1 VALSLTRPLV
11 VFWAAGLMFLP
22 ALGATTS
29 TNTSPWLTS
38 HWLKEDGLPD
48 NRVYGLV
55 QTPDG
60 YIWIATPTTGLS
72 RFDGFRFTEF
82 PSSNFVAAPNRGILA
97 MTGDGHGGLR
107 LAMERGAIVSL
118 NGRQIQAFLANRD
131 VPDLAPFNIVEDGE
145 KSLWISYRTGQICRI
160 KDGKVTVFSEADGL
174 PATNSICSLAC
185 DRNGQIWFAK
195 GTEAGVFRSGRFRT
209 LLRVEPPAR
218 VAAARDG
225 GVWICYGSHLFKF
238 TEGGKPE
245 DLGMFTPRFS
255 SSEPPVLLED
265 HGGAVWIGTT
275 FSGLF
280 RFNGSSFEKIPTTY
294 SIILNLIEDTQ
305 GNIWVGTDG
314 GGLNRVR
321 PRAVELQ
328 TADTGLPFEVVQS
341 ITEDTN
347 LVVWAVT
354 QNGALVRQIGG
365 QWVPLPAESGLHE
378 NASVVCAT
386 PSGDVW
392 IGTRTRELFCW
403 RTNGLFKPPGFE
415 HIRGQTV
422 MTLLAAKSG
431 DLYLSETT
439 PNGVERYRNGHLEPL
454 DTPPDTSPLDI
465 RSIRAVA
472 EDAAGNVWFGSSKG
486 LLMRVEGDRLT
497 DETKLIGGTPL
508 SIRCLYATTDGALW
522 IGFSGFGAGRLKDG
536 HFKLFSAK
544 EGLHDEYIS
553 QILADDKGWL
563 WFGSGSG
570 IFKVRQG
577 DLEEVAEG
585 RALRVQSVHY
595 GATEGLA
602 GLQANMGVAPM
613 ALRASDGRL
622 WMPTRTAL
630 AFIDPDRLGENLQ
643 SPPILLTRVSAGDR
657 TLAWYGGA
665 LPVTNVMGPGTIDL
679 SDPGAALKLP
689 PDHRRLEFEFTAP
702 SFIGSENIRFR
713 YRLHNVDEG
722 WVESTTRSNSYPRLD
737 DGSYSFEVAACNNEG
752 IWSQSTAAL
761 KISVSPFF
769 WKTWWFRS
777 LAIALFTGC
786 IVAVVRYVS
795 FRRLR
800 LKLLHLEQQAAL
812 HQERA
817 RIAKDIHDDLGAN
830 LTQIA
835 LLGDLA
841 SQDRTQPDKAGEHV
855 AKISVTARQLI
866 KSLDEIVWAVNPSN
880 DTLAHLIDYT
890 GQFALDFL
898 RVAGIRCRLDFPE
911 QAPAR
916 EVSTDVRHDLFL
928 IVKEALNNIVKHSR
942 ATEVWLRIQATDS
955 LLRIAVEDNGCG
967 FDHPPDRP
975 GADGLLNM
983 RARAAE
989 IGGNCRIESRGGDG
1003 TKVIV
1008 ELDWNHR
1015 SNSKPH
1021 LIDEPTPL
1029 GK

>member
-1 VALSLTRPLV
+1 LFLSAVA
-11 VFWAAGLMFLP
+11 
-22 ALGATTS
+22 ATGS
-29 TNTSPWLTS
+29 TNSSGWLTS

-72 RFDGFRFTEF
+72 RFDGIRFTEF
-82 PSSNFVAAPNRGILA
+82 SSSNFVAAPNRGILA
-97 MTGDGHGGLR
+97 MAGDGKGGLR

-118 NGRQIQAFLANRD
+118 DNRQIEAFLAKRD

-160 KDGKVTVFSEADGL
+160 RNGKVTVFSEADGL
-174 PATNSICSLAC
+174 PGTNTICSLAC
-185 DRNGQIWFAK
+185 DRDGRIWFVKDTA
-195 GTEAGVFRSGRFRT
+195 AGVFRGGRFET

-218 VAAARDG
+218 LAAARDG
-225 GVWICYGSHLFKF
+225 GVWVCYGSHLFKF
-238 TEGGKPE
+238 NEGGKPE
-245 DLGMFTPRFS
+245 DLGMFTPRFTS
-255 SSEPPVLLED
+255 PEPPVLLED
-265 HGGAVWIGTT
+265 HEGAVWIGTT

-280 RFNGSSFEKIPTTY
+280 RFSGSSFEKIPTSY

-328 TADTGLPFEVVQS
+328 TAESGLPFEVVQS
-341 ITEDTN
+341 LTQDTN
-347 LVVWAVT
+347 SVVWAVT
-354 QNGALVRQIGG
+354 QNGAVVRQIDGK
-365 QWVPLPAESGLHE
+365 WLPFPSQKDWLG

-392 IGTRTRELFCW
+392 IGTRTRDLLCW
-403 RTNGLFKPPGFE
+403 RTNGFYKPGFE
-415 HIRGQTV
+415 HIRGNTV
-422 MTLLAAKSG
+422 LTLLAAKSG
-431 DLYLSETT
+431 DLYLSETSS
-439 PNGVERYRNGHLEPL
+439 NGVERYRNGRLEPL
-454 DTPPDTSPLDI
+454 DLPPDVSPVDV

-472 EDAAGNVWFGSSKG
+472 EDVAGNVWFGSSKG
-486 LLMRVEGDRLT
+486 LLMRVEGDRLVE
-497 DETKLIGGTPL
+497 ETKLIGGTPL
-508 SIRCLYATTDGALW
+508 SIRCLYATSDGALW

-536 HFKLFSAK
+536 HFKLFGAK

-570 IFKVRQG
+570 IFKVRQRELV
-577 DLEEVAEG
+577 DVAEG
-585 RALRVQSVHY
+585 RAIRVQSVHY

-613 ALRASDGRL
+613 AMRAEDGRL

-630 AFIDPDRLGENLQ
+630 ALIDPDHLGENLQ
-643 SPPILLTRVSAGDR
+643 PPPILITRVSSGDQ

-665 LPVTNVMGPGTIDL
+665 LPVTSVMGPGTIDL
-679 SDPGAALKLP
+679 SDPHAELKLP

-713 YRLHNVDEG
+713 YRLKNVDES
-722 WVESTTRSNSYPRLD
+722 WIESTTRSNSYPRLNG
-737 DGSYSFEVAACNNEG
+737 GSDYRFEVAACNNEG
-752 IWSQSTAAL
+752 VWSKTTAAL
-761 KISVSPFF
+761 PITVKPFF
-769 WKTWWFRS
+769 WKTWWFR
-777 LAIALFTGC
+777 LLVLALFTGC
-786 IVAVVRYVS
+786 IVAIVRYLS

-800 LKLLHLEQQAAL
+800 RKLLHLEQQSAL

-841 SQDRTQPDKAGEHV
+841 SQDRTQPEKAGEHV
-855 AKISVTARQLI
+855 AKISLTARQLI

-880 DTLAHLIDYT
+880 DTLAHLVDYT

-911 QAPAR
+911 QTPVR
-916 EVSTDVRHDLFL
+916 EVSTDIRHDLFL
-928 IVKEALNNIVKHSR
+928 IVKEALNNIVKHSG
-942 ATEVWLRIQATDS
+942 ASEVWLRIQASDS
-955 LLRIAVEDNGCG
+955 SLRISVEDNGCG
-967 FDHPPDRP
+967 FDHPADRP

-989 IGGNCRIESRGGDG
+989 IGGVCRIESCPGKG
-1003 TKVIV
+1003 TTVIV
-1008 ELDWNHR
+1008 ELDWSHR
-1015 SNSKPH
+1015 SNSKSH
-1021 LIDEPTPL
+1021 SIDEPTPL
-1029 GK
+1029 GI